1 MSVYQIVKNGD
12 AILREKAKEITVIT
26 GNVIKL
32 LDNLRDT
39 LADAGNGVGL
49 AAPQIGISKQA
60 IVIDTG
66 DEYLELINPVII
78 SGEGSEVDT
87 EGCLSVPGL
96 MGDVARYTKVQVNG
110 LNREGQPVSY
120 TREGFLARV
129 LQHEIDHLEGTL
141 FIDKAENLRP
151 MK

>member
-39 LADAGNGVGL
+39 LADADNGVGL
-49 AAPQIGISKQA
+49 AAPQIGISKQV

-66 DEYLELINPVII
+66 EEYLELINPVII

-96 MGDVARYTKVQVNG
+96 IGDVARYKKVQVNG
-110 LNREGQPVSY
+110 LDREGQPVSY

-151 MK
+151 IK